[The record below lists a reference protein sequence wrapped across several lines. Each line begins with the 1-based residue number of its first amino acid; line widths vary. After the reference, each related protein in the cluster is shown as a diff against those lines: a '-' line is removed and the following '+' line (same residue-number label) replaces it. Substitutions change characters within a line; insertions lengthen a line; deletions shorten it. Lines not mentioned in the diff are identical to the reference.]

1 MLILFTAME
10 FIQIRCAYIKYYQLV
25 SQCDHSRYAFVW
37 YDHAALLSPNIAIVT
52 SDIRDRS
59 ICGRE

>member
-10 FIQIRCAYIKYYQLV
+10 FIQIRYAYIKYYQLV

-37 YDHAALLSPNIAIVT
+37 YDHAALLSPNI
-52 SDIRDRS
+52 DI
-59 ICGRE
+59 